1 MNPSFSI
8 MKHQRHKGDGTTRTL
23 QEIYDIITKEPRLK
37 ETISD
42 LRKTLED
49 EGLDAYKK
57 KKEQIKLPLFTVSGV
72 FKSGQRNSDGLD
84 VHSGLVGLDFDEI
97 PTDEKFNE
105 MLGILKSD
113 NHVVLCFASP
123 RGLGIKTLSAITP
136 IPKSRDEHRVT
147 WQHVADYYETLLG
160 MPSSSDTVVKDIPR
174 LCYFSHDPN
183 AYLNTDAVQ
192 IKWEMPEQKL
202 EPVTPNTPVSENK
215 RIDLNALNYISP
227 YEYDDWFAVGVACKE
242 EGLGYEVWE
251 NWSRSGSNFD
261 ERECSRTWESLRQPK
276 ENQITWGT
284 VMYLAQNNGYI
295 KGQTQQEKTKEGVP
309 IIEKTDNWN
318 AMQMARLFGN
328 KLRYCGEYGKWLSYK
343 NGKWEIDVTHEVDR
357 CASSTVREMF
367 VQASKIKEKDER
379 NELAKYAIQCD
390 SNSKIK
396 AMIERGRPIMPIRSD
411 HIDNHQN
418 TRLMFNVKNGT
429 LDLETMN
436 LRPAKHL
443 DYITKQANL
452 VYEKTAKCSKW
463 LEFLSQIMEGND
475 NLIKFIQCA
484 LGYSLTGD
492 TSGQC
497 FFFLHGTGSNGKTV
511 LLETVLDMLGDY
523 ASPCD
528 PDMLIQKRNEDHPTS
543 IAELKG
549 SRFVSTSELPQNS
562 QLHES
567 KVKRLTGTD
576 RIHARFMRQDGFTFL
591 PTHKIWMAA
600 NHKPK
605 IIGTDKG
612 IWRRVRLIP
621 FTVEIP
627 VEQQRPIFDMIADFR
642 KEYSGILNWML
653 EGLQI
658 WLKDG
663 LVVPNEISEA
673 TDVYREEEDVLV
685 EFFEE
690 YCEESANAFCPSSD
704 LINAY
709 KDWCEERRE
718 QYPMGSRTFSNN
730 IKSRGFVNGTAT
742 VDGKKVRGW
751 EGLRLK
757 SNLFDDDN
765 IITDIHEPAKAS
777 ISDEEFI

>member
-37 ETISD
+37 ETILD

-49 EGLDAYKK
+49 EGLDEYKK

-72 FKSGQRNSDGLD
+72 FKTGQRNSDGLD
-84 VHSGLVGLDFDEI
+84 VHSGLMGLDFDEI
-97 PTDEKFNE
+97 PNEEKFNK

-136 IPKSRDEHRVT
+136 IPKGRDEHKVA
-147 WQHVADYYETLLG
+147 WQHVTDYYETLLG

-174 LCYFSHDPN
+174 LCYFSYDPN
-183 AYLNTDAVQ
+183 AYLNMDAVQ

-202 EPVTPNTPVSENK
+202 EPVTPNNPVSKKK
-215 RIDLNALNYISP
+215 RIDLNALNHISP
-227 YEYDDWFAVGVACKE
+227 YEYDDWFTVGVACKE
-242 EGLGYEVWE
+242 EEIGYEVWE
-251 NWSRSGSNFD
+251 NWSRSAPNFN
-261 ERECSRTWESLRQPK
+261 EHECRRTWESLNSPK
-276 ENQITWGT
+276 ENKITWGS

-295 KGQTQQEKTKEGVP
+295 QGQTQQEKTKEGLP
-309 IIEKTDNWN
+309 IIERTDNWN

-343 NGKWEIDVTHEVDR
+343 NGKWEIDVTNEVDR

-367 VQASKIKEKDER
+367 AEASKIKDKDER
-379 NELAKYAIQCD
+379 NELAKYAIKCD
-390 SNSKIK
+390 SNAKIK
-396 AMIERGRPIMPIRSD
+396 AMMERGRAIMPIRSE
-411 HIDNHQN
+411 HIDNHLK
-418 TRLMFNVKNGT
+418 TRFMLNVKNGT
-429 LDLETMN
+429 LDLNTMTI
-436 LRPAKHL
+436 RPSERL
-443 DYITKQANL
+443 DYITKQTNV
-452 VYEKTAKCSKW
+452 VYEKTSKCPKW
-463 LEFLSQIMEGND
+463 MEFLSQIMEGNN
-475 NLIKFIQCA
+475 NLIRFIQCA

-497 FFFLHGTGSNGKTV
+497 FFFLYGTGSNGKSV
-511 LLETVLDMLGDY
+511 LLETVMDMLGDY
-523 ASPCD
+523 ARPCD
-528 PDMLIQKRNEDHPTS
+528 PDMLIQKRNEDHPTAVAS
-543 IAELKG
+543 LKG
-549 SRFVSTSELPQNS
+549 SRFVSTTEISQS
-562 QLHES
+562 GQLHEA
-567 KVKRLTGTD
+567 KIKRLTGTD
-576 RIHARFMRQDGFTFL
+576 TINARFMRQDGFDFH

-600 NHKPK
+600 NHKPR
-605 IIGTDKG
+605 IVGTDKG

-621 FTVEIP
+621 FNFQVSE
-627 VEQQRPIFDMIADFR
+627 EEQRPLSEMIDEFR

-653 EGLQI
+653 EGCSI

-663 LVVPNEISEA
+663 LFIPQEVVEA
-673 TDVYREEEDVLV
+673 TKAYQEEEDVLA

-690 YCEESANAFCPSSD
+690 YCEESANAFCTSSD
-704 LINAY
+704 LINTY

-730 IKSRGFVNGTAT
+730 VKGRGFINGTST
-742 VDGKKVRGW
+742 IDGKKVRGW
-751 EGLRLK
+751 QGLRLK

-765 IITDIHEPAKAS
+765 VITDIHEPAKAS
-777 ISDEEFI
+777 TSNEEFI